1 VARALLTIE
10 VDASAVTRT
19 FTDVREESRA
29 LSSFIRGQFERLGE
43 VIAEP
48 FRRARR
54 EVAGAMA
61 AVRREEERA
70 TRAAEEGAHR
80 RERIFAGETHYR
92 ESAAQQGTKAHERA
106 EQERTDSTVRHS
118 RRRVAEAQ
126 REAQELAAASRRV
139 REATRQGEQ
148 DGGRAAAAA
157 GEVAGGVHA
166 AISGARGGHA
176 ALQRT
181 VGSAVYQA
189 GGTLAD
195 VRTSTLAIQ
204 QFAAANNMSSDEL
217 GAALNAAQTEFSV
230 LGDRT
235 TGREERGRRLQEF
248 LRNSRLAR
256 DTGNSPAEMAR
267 LGGLLG
273 QSGMDAGTQRALML
287 EAAGLAQ
294 RGSIELGSVT
304 REAMPAITA
313 RIGQATSALGANAT
327 PEQRQ
332 QAARNAFVQAM
343 AEIEVARGTQG
354 TSAREAG
361 NVLRNANVA
370 LTSDV
375 TQQKILQNIRTRMGR
390 NSDLERALYEAD
402 PNHRGQMRLRGQFTD
417 ALAFT
422 EEFGRVAGNDSE
434 LFQNI
439 FAGGGHGNP
448 MGLIANQRRILGNL
462 LNVDAGGKSGVS
474 SVRELQQGSALTE
487 ADVRRGAEIFG
498 GDEQALQTGAEERG
512 KIQATDSANP
522 FVRMTRELDRA
533 AAENPLLA
541 PLATL
546 AGSKAAGWIGG
557 KVGGMAGRLGAG
569 SAGGGIARVLGPI
582 GAFLGTM
589 LTPGNEGQ
597 GTYSDRAMLRAH
609 SAAGGG
615 QAGVAAA
622 TQAMQTQLEEAVRRG
637 VERGMQNTQV
647 TVSPHDA
654 VHAATTGST
663 RAAPSSP

>member
-1 VARALLTIE
+1 MARALLTIE

-19 FTDVREESRA
+19 FGDVREESRSLA
-29 LSSFIRGQFERLGE
+29 AFIRGEFSRLGE
-43 VIAEP
+43 AVAEP

-61 AVRREEERA
+61 AIRREEERA

-80 RERIFAGETHYR
+80 RERVFAGESHYR
-92 ESAAQQGTKAHERA
+92 ESAAKEGTKAHERA
-106 EQERTDSTVRHS
+106 EQERTDATVRHS
-118 RRRVAEAQ
+118 RRRVTEAQ
-126 REAQELAAASRRV
+126 REAQELAATARRV

-148 DGGRAAAAA
+148 AGARAVAAA
-157 GEVAGGVHA
+157 GEVAGGVHG

-189 GGTLAD
+189 GGRLAD

-217 GAALNAAQTEFSV
+217 GAALNTAQTEFSV

-235 TGREERGRRLQEF
+235 TGSRERGQRLQTF
-248 LRNSRLAR
+248 LQHSLLAR
-256 DTGNSPAEMAR
+256 NTGNSPAEMAR

-287 EAAGLAQ
+287 EASGLAQ

-304 REAMPAITA
+304 QEAMPAITA
-313 RIGQATSALGANAT
+313 RIGQATSRLGAGAT

-332 QAARNAFVQAM
+332 QAARQAFVQAM

-361 NVLRNANVA
+361 NVLRNANVS
-370 LTSDV
+370 LGSDV
-375 TQQKILQNIRTRMGR
+375 TQQKMLTNIRTRMGR

-417 ALAFT
+417 ALSLT
-422 EEFGRVAGNDSE
+422 EEFGRVAGNDSQ

-439 FAGGGHGNP
+439 FAGGGHGNAQ
-448 MGLIANQRRILGNL
+448 GLLANQRRILGNL
-462 LNVDAGGKSGVS
+462 LNTDTEGKSGVS
-474 SVRELQQGSALTE
+474 RIRELQQGSALTE

-512 KIQATDSANP
+512 RIQATDSANP
-522 FVRMTRELDRA
+522 FVRFTRGLDRA

-546 AGSKAAGWIGG
+546 AGSKAVGWLGS
-557 KVGGMAGRLGAG
+557 KVGGVAGRLGAG
-569 SAGGGIARVLGPI
+569 SVGGGGVARMLGPL
-582 GAFLGTM
+582 GAFFGTM
-589 LTPGNEGQ
+589 LTAGNEGQ
-597 GTYSDRAMLRAH
+597 GTYSDRAMIQAH
-609 SAAGGG
+609 RGAGGG
-615 QAGVAAA
+615 QQGVAAA
-622 TQAMQTQLEEAVRRG
+622 TQAMQTTLEEAVRRG

-663 RAAPSSP
+663 RTGPSQ

>member
-1 VARALLTIE
+1 MARALLTIE

-19 FTDVREESRA
+19 FGDVREESRSLA
-29 LSSFIRGQFERLGE
+29 AFIRGEFGRLGDA
-43 VIAEP
+43 IAEP

-61 AVRREEERA
+61 AIRREEERA

-80 RERIFAGETHYR
+80 RERVFAGETHYR
-92 ESAAQQGTKAHERA
+92 ESAAQQGAKAHERA

-118 RRRVAEAQ
+118 RRRVTEAQ
-126 REAQELAAASRRV
+126 REAQEIAATARRV
-139 REATRQGEQ
+139 REATRQGAQAGE
-148 DGGRAAAAA
+148 RAVAAG
-157 GEVAGGVHA
+157 GEVAGNIHA

-181 VGSAVYQA
+181 VGGAVYQA

-230 LGDRT
+230 LGDRR
-235 TGREERGRRLQEF
+235 TGAPERGRRLQEF
-248 LRNSRLAR
+248 LNDARLAR
-256 DTGNSPAEMAR
+256 DTGNNTGEMAR

-273 QSGMDAGTQRALML
+273 SQGMDASTRRALML

-294 RGSIELGSVT
+294 RGSIELGSIT

-332 QAARNAFVQAM
+332 AAARNAFVQAM
-343 AEIEVARGTQG
+343 SEIEVARGTQG

-370 LTSDV
+370 LRSDV
-375 TQQKILQNIRTRMGR
+375 TQQKMLQNIRTRMGR

-402 PNHRGQMRLRGQFTD
+402 PNHRGQVRLRGQFTD
-417 ALAFT
+417 ALALT

-462 LNVDAGGKSGVS
+462 LNTDTEGKTGVS
-474 SVRELQQGSALTE
+474 RVRDLQQGSALTE

-512 KIQATDSANP
+512 RIQATDSANP
-522 FVRMTRELDRA
+522 FVRSTRGLDRA

-546 AGSKAAGWIGG
+546 AGSKATGWIGG
-557 KVGGMAGRLGAG
+557 KVGGLAGRLGAG
-569 SAGGGIARVLGPI
+569 SAGGGVARVLGPL

-589 LTPGNEGQ
+589 LTAGNEGQ
-597 GTYSDRAMLRAH
+597 GTYSDREAIR
-609 SAAGGG
+609 SYRSAGGG

-622 TQAMQTQLEEAVRRG
+622 TQSMQTQLEEAVRRG

-654 VHAATTGST
+654 VHAATTGAT
-663 RAAPSSP
+663 RTGPSQ